1 YDPRWV
7 VENQMGPNPLWLVEW
22 LWPAVDLPPGS
33 RVLDLGCGKAL
44 TSIFLAREYGVRVVA
59 ADLWVPPG
67 DNWRRIRAAGCAD
80 TVLPVHTEAHDLR
93 FAEEYFDAVVSIDAY
108 EYFGTADTYLPYLAR
123 FVRPGGVV
131 AIAEVGLTAELD
143 DLPDHLRPYWRPD
156 FWQWKSRRG
165 GAGTGSAAAWWT
177 WRWPTSWRTAG
188 GCGCGGRRSGSPWT
202 VTLPA
207 AWPTCCAPT
216 PAGTWGSSG
225 SSPVPAEVPRQ
236 GVPYPDPVVALPVVE
251 VLRVERCAAE
261 RAGTA
266 KNLRVPE
273 RDAVVAMELNRLKD
287 VLRARTVDPPSRQVA
302 DDGGHGVH
310 VQ

>member
-1 YDPRWV
+1 
-7 VENQMGPNPLWLVEW
+7 
-22 LWPAVDLPPGS
+22 
-33 RVLDLGCGKAL
+33 
-44 TSIFLAREYGVRVVA
+44 
-59 ADLWVPPG
+59 
-67 DNWRRIRAAGCAD
+67 
-80 TVLPVHTEAHDLR
+80 
-93 FAEEYFDAVVSIDAY
+93 
-108 EYFGTADTYLPYLAR
+108 
-123 FVRPGGVV
+123 
-131 AIAEVGLTAELD
+131 
-143 DLPDHLRPYWRPD
+143 
-156 FWQWKSRRG
+156 
-165 GAGTGSAAAWWT
+165 
-177 WRWPTSWRTAG
+177 
-188 GCGCGGRRSGSPWT
+188 WT

-310 VQ
+310 VQRPGDLTGHIDDELLEYLDAETPRTRAPQVRDQRTRPVVLGARAGVVGVQEDVRVDKQQLTVHAARPGSS